1 MNNIDLTKVATQIEI
16 ISIKASL
23 LIKARSL
30 NLSNAQMNAYRK
42 IVKNQMTGIN
52 EWRSIESL
60 LKKGLIKKN
69 YNRKNLDSIYLPVY

>member
-1 MNNIDLTKVATQIEI
+1 MKNIDINKVVTQIET

-42 IVKNQMTGIN
+42 IVKNQITGVN

>member
-1 MNNIDLTKVATQIEI
+1 MNNIKLTKAATQIEI
-16 ISIKASL
+16 ISIKAAL

-30 NLSNAQMNAYRK
+30 NLSDAQMNAYRK
-42 IVKNQMTGIN
+42 IVNNQMTGVN

-69 YNRKNLDSIYLPVY
+69 IKRNNLDSIYLPVY